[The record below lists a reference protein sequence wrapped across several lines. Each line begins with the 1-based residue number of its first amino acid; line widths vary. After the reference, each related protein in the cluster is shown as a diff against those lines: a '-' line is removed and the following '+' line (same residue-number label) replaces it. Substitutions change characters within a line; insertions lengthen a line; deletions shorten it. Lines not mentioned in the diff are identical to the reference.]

1 MLSGNASND
10 AVTVVG
16 LSFPSIAATANHR
29 RTGAREF
36 LDGPD
41 ETLTALGE
49 GCKTNERFPQSN
61 THVYVTCAR
70 TPPASIR
77 LGIEQIYQLL
87 NLESETRPSCGLW
100 LCRAVLHTPGYT
112 LAQLE
117 ASS

>member
-36 LDGPD
+36 YLDGPD

-49 GCKTNERFPQSN
+49 GCKTNERYLRRAAHTVRHMPTHTSPQA
-61 THVYVTCAR
+61 YA
-70 TPPASIR
+70 
-77 LGIEQIYQLL
+77 
-87 NLESETRPSCGLW
+87 LESSK
-100 LCRAVLHTPGYT
+100 YT
-112 LAQLE
+112 HY
-117 ASS
+117 

>member
-49 GCKTNERFPQSN
+49 GCKTNERL
-61 THVYVTCAR
+61 
-70 TPPASIR
+70 PAEQHTYTSHAHAHLTASSTR

-87 NLESETRPSCGLW
+87 NLDPETRPSCGCAA
-100 LCRAVLHTPGYT
+100 LCCTHPVT
-112 LAQLE
+112 L
-117 ASS
+117 